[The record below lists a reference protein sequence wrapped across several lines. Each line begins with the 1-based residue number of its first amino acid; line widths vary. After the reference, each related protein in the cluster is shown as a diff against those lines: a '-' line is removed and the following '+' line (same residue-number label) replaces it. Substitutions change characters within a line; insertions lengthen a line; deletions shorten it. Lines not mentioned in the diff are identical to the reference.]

1 MTFPAI
7 LFMIIGILC
16 VLYGI
21 AVFLIRSGTMFYAV
35 WLALGTCFLLMSFLI
50 RIRFFDK
57 LPKIARALLLI
68 AAAAVIVLFLIC
80 EGFVLRGF
88 GSRAPEGLDY
98 LIVLGAQVREDGPS
112 PEGLDYLIV
121 LGAQVREDGPSAVL
135 KYRLDA
141 AVDYL
146 KENESTLCIVTGGKG
161 EDEPLTEGEGMKQY
175 LTAQGIDP
183 ARILVEDQARNTVQN
198 IQFSKQLMTSPG
210 ASTAL
215 VTNNF
220 HVTRAT
226 ALARKQGLTNVYAIA
241 APSDPVYLPNN
252 MFREFF
258 GLTKDFLA
266 GNL

>member
-57 LPKIARALLLI
+57 LPKIARALLLT

-88 GSRAPEGLDY
+88 GSRA
-98 LIVLGAQVREDGPS
+98 

-161 EDEPLTEGEGMKQY
+161 ESEPLTEGEGMKQY

-198 IQFSKQLMTSPG
+198 IQFSKQLMTSPQRICDRG
-210 ASTAL
+210 SVRPRL
-215 VTNNF
+215 SPQQ
-220 HVTRAT
+220 HVPGVLRADQGFPGRQPVDK
-226 ALARKQGLTNVYAIA
+226 AHPYVNIIRELQAHHKQ
-241 APSDPVYLPNN
+241 
-252 MFREFF
+252 E
-258 GLTKDFLA
+258 
-266 GNL
+266 

>member
-7 LFMIIGILC
+7 LFTIIGILC
-16 VLYGI
+16 ILYGI

-35 WLALGTCFLLMSFLI
+35 WLAMGACFLLLGFLA
-50 RIRFFDK
+50 RIRFYDR
-57 LPKIARALLLI
+57 LPKILKALLLI
-68 AAAAVIVLFLIC
+68 AAAAVILLFIIC

-112 PEGLDYLIV
+112 
-121 LGAQVREDGPSAVL
+121 AVL

-146 KENESTLCIVTGGKG
+146 RENESTLCIVTGGKG
-161 EDEPLTEGEGMKQY
+161 ESEPLSEGEGMKQY
-175 LTAQGIDP
+175 LLKQGVDP
-183 ARILVEDQARNTVQN
+183 SRIIVEDQASNTVQN
-198 IQFSKQLMTSPG
+198 IQFSKKLMSSPD

-226 ALARKQGLTNVYAIA
+226 ALARRQGLTSVYAIA
-241 APSDPVYLPNN
+241 APSDPAYLPNN

>member
-7 LFMIIGILC
+7 LFTIIGILC

-35 WLALGTCFLLMSFLI
+35 WLALGACFLLLGFLA
-50 RIRFFDK
+50 RIRFYDR
-57 LPKIARALLLI
+57 LPKILKALLLI
-68 AAAAVIVLFLIC
+68 AAAAVILLFIIC

-112 PEGLDYLIV
+112 AVLKYRLD
-121 LGAQVREDGPSAVL
+121 AAASAVL

-161 EDEPLTEGEGMKQY
+161 EGEPLTEGEGMKQY

-198 IQFSKQLMTSPG
+198 IQFSKQLMSSPD

>member
-35 WLALGTCFLLMSFLI
+35 WLALGACFLLLGFLA
-50 RIRFFDK
+50 RIRFYDR
-57 LPKIARALLLI
+57 LPKILKALLLI
-68 AAAAVIVLFLIC
+68 AAAAVILLFIIC

-88 GSRAPEGLDY
+88 GSRA
-98 LIVLGAQVREDGPS
+98 

-161 EDEPLTEGEGMKQY
+161 EGEPLTEGEGMKQY

-198 IQFSKQLMTSPG
+198 IQFSKQPSPANRASPTYMRSQRRQTPFTSPTTCSG
-210 ASTAL
+210 SSS
-215 VTNNF
+215 
-220 HVTRAT
+220 
-226 ALARKQGLTNVYAIA
+226 G
-241 APSDPVYLPNN
+241 
-252 MFREFF
+252 
-258 GLTKDFLA
+258 
-266 GNL
+266 

>member
-7 LFMIIGILC
+7 FFMIIGILC
-16 VLYGI
+16 ILYGI

-35 WLALGTCFLLMSFLI
+35 WLALGACFLLMSFLI

-68 AAAAVIVLFLIC
+68 AAAAAIVLFLIC

-88 GSRAPEGLDY
+88 GSRAP
-98 LIVLGAQVREDGPS
+98 A
-112 PEGLDYLIV
+112 GLDYLIV

-141 AVDYL
+141 AIDYL

-161 EDEPLTEGEGMKQY
+161 ENEPLTEGEGMKQY
-175 LTAQGIDP
+175 LIKQGIDP
-183 ARILVEDQARNTVQN
+183 SRIIVEDQALNTVQN
-198 IQFSKQLMTSPG
+198 IQFSKLLMASPD

-215 VTNNF
+215 VTSNF
-220 HVTRAT
+220 HVTRAA

-241 APSDPVYLPNN
+241 APSDPAYLPNN

>member
-7 LFMIIGILC
+7 LFTIIGILC
-16 VLYGI
+16 ILYGI
-21 AVFLIRSGTMFYAV
+21 AVFLVRSGTMFYAV
-35 WLALGTCFLLMSFLI
+35 WLALGACFLLMSFLI
-50 RIRFFDK
+50 RIRFFDR

-68 AAAAVIVLFLIC
+68 AAAAVILLFLIC

-98 LIVLGAQVREDGPS
+98 LIVLGAQ
-112 PEGLDYLIV
+112 I
-121 LGAQVREDGPSAVL
+121 REDGPSAVL

-141 AVDYL
+141 AADYM
-146 KENESTLCIVTGGKG
+146 KENGSTLCIVTGGKG
-161 EDEPLTEGEGMKQY
+161 KEEPISEGEGMKQY
-175 LTAQGIDP
+175 LVKQGIDP
-183 ARILVEDQARNTVQN
+183 ARIIVENKALNTVQN
-198 IQFSKQLMTSPG
+198 IRFSKQLMTSPD
-210 ASTAL
+210 APTAL

-220 HVTRAT
+220 HVSRAA

-258 GLTKDFLA
+258 GLTKDFLV

>member
-7 LFMIIGILC
+7 LFTIIGILC

-68 AAAAVIVLFLIC
+68 AAASVIVLFLIC

-88 GSRAPEGLDY
+88 GSRA
-98 LIVLGAQVREDGPS
+98 

-161 EDEPLTEGEGMKQY
+161 ESEPLCIVTGGKGESEPLTEGEGMKQY

>member
-7 LFMIIGILC
+7 LFAIIGILC
-16 VLYGI
+16 ILYGI

-35 WLALGTCFLLMSFLI
+35 WLSMGACFLLMSFLI
-50 RIRFFDK
+50 RIRFFDR
-57 LPKIARALLLI
+57 LPKIARAILLI
-68 AAAAVIVLFLIC
+68 AAAAVILLFVIC
-80 EGFVLRGF
+80 EGFVMCGF
-88 GSRAPEGLDY
+88 GSRAP
-98 LIVLGAQVREDGPS
+98 A
-112 PEGLDYLIV
+112 GLDYLIV

-141 AVDYL
+141 AADYL

-161 EDEPLTEGEGMKQY
+161 ESEPVSEGEGMKQY
-175 LTAQGIDP
+175 LVKQGIEP
-183 ARILVEDQARNTVQN
+183 ARIIVEDRALNTVQN
-198 IQFSKQLMTSPG
+198 IQFSKRLMSSPD

-220 HVTRAT
+220 HVSRAA
-226 ALARKQGLTNVYAIA
+226 ALARKQGITNVYAIA
-241 APSDPVYLPNN
+241 APSDPAYLPNN

>member
-7 LFMIIGILC
+7 LFTIFGILC
-16 VLYGI
+16 ILYGI

-35 WLALGTCFLLMSFLI
+35 WLVLGACFLLLSFLI

-57 LPKIARALLLI
+57 LPKIARTLLFI
-68 AAAAVIVLFLIC
+68 AVAAAILLFLIC

-98 LIVLGAQVREDGPS
+98 LIVLGAQ
-112 PEGLDYLIV
+112 IH
-121 LGAQVREDGPSAVL
+121 EDGPSAVL

-146 KENESTLCIVTGGKG
+146 RENESTLCIVTGGKG
-161 EDEPLTEGEGMKQY
+161 EGEPRSEGEGMKQY
-175 LTAQGIDP
+175 LVSRGVDP
-183 ARILVEDQARNTVQN
+183 ARVIVESRACNTVQN
-198 IQFSKQLMTSPG
+198 IIFSKQLMTSPD

-226 ALARKQGLTNVYAIA
+226 ALARKQGLTDVYAIA
-241 APSDPVYLPNN
+241 APSDPAYLPNN

>member
-7 LFMIIGILC
+7 LFTIIGILC
-16 VLYGI
+16 ILYGI

-35 WLALGTCFLLMSFLI
+35 WLALGACFLLMSFLI
-50 RIRFFDK
+50 RIRFFDR

-68 AAAAVIVLFLIC
+68 TAAAVILLFLIC

-98 LIVLGAQVREDGPS
+98 LIVLGAQ
-112 PEGLDYLIV
+112 I
-121 LGAQVREDGPSAVL
+121 REDGPSAVL

-141 AVDYL
+141 AADYM
-146 KENESTLCIVTGGKG
+146 KENGSTLCIVTGGKG
-161 EDEPLTEGEGMKQY
+161 KEEPISEGEGMKQY
-175 LTAQGIDP
+175 LVKQGIDP
-183 ARILVEDQARNTVQN
+183 ARIIVENKALNTVQN
-198 IQFSKQLMTSPG
+198 IRFSKQLMTSPD
-210 ASTAL
+210 APTAL

-220 HVTRAT
+220 HVSRAA
-226 ALARKQGLTNVYAIA
+226 ALARKQGLTTVYAIA

-258 GLTKDFLA
+258 GLTKDFLS

>member
-7 LFMIIGILC
+7 LFTIIGILC
-16 VLYGI
+16 ILYGI

-35 WLALGTCFLLMSFLI
+35 WLALGACFLLMSFLI
-50 RIRFFDK
+50 RIRFFDR

-68 AAAAVIVLFLIC
+68 AAAAVILLFLIC

-88 GSRAPEGLDY
+88 GSRAPESLDY
-98 LIVLGAQVREDGPS
+98 LIVLGAQ
-112 PEGLDYLIV
+112 I
-121 LGAQVREDGPSAVL
+121 REDGPSAVL

-141 AVDYL
+141 AADYM
-146 KENESTLCIVTGGKG
+146 KENGSTLCIVTGGKG
-161 EDEPLTEGEGMKQY
+161 KEEPISEGEGMKQY
-175 LTAQGIDP
+175 LVKQGIDP
-183 ARILVEDQARNTVQN
+183 ARIIVENKALNTVQN
-198 IQFSKQLMTSPG
+198 IRFSKQLMTSPD
-210 ASTAL
+210 APTAL

-220 HVTRAT
+220 HVSRAA

>member
-1 MTFPAI
+1 MTIPAI
-7 LFMIIGILC
+7 LFTIIGMLC
-16 VLYGI
+16 ILYGI

-35 WLALGTCFLLMSFLI
+35 WLALGACFLLLCFLI
-50 RIRFFDK
+50 RIRFFDR
-57 LPKIARALLLI
+57 LPKIVNALLLM
-68 AAAAVIVLFLIC
+68 AAAAGVLLFLIC

-88 GSRAPEGLDY
+88 GSRAPKGLDY
-98 LIVLGAQVREDGPS
+98 LIVLGAQ
-112 PEGLDYLIV
+112 I
-121 LGAQVREDGPSAVL
+121 REDGPSAVL

-146 KENESTLCIVTGGKG
+146 RENESTLCIVTGGKG
-161 EDEPLTEGEGMKQY
+161 ENEPLSEGEGMKQY
-175 LTAQGIDP
+175 LVRQGIDP
-183 ARILVEDQARNTVQN
+183 ARIIVEGRALNTVQN
-198 IQFSKQLMTSPG
+198 IQFSKQLMASPD
-210 ASTAL
+210 APAAL

-220 HVTRAT
+220 HVTRAA

-241 APSDPVYLPNN
+241 APSDPAYLPNN